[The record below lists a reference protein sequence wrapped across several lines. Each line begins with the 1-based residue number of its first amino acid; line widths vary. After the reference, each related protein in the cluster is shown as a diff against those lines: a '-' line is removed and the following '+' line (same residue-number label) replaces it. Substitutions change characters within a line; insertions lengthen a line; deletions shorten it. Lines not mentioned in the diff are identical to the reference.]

1 MLTSLP
7 PPEGDERDRPGGA
20 GRGDHLADGPQDRRK
35 AGGRVGVCV
44 GRPPARM
51 PDGEAALGF
60 LMRMG
65 SRNAMDANRNDP
77 NYADAVLRL
86 ADQRAWPDG
95 VGRRAPCSQQ
105 GCNFLRHGCTAML
118 ERALV
123 DMVCHMIRLKLLD
136 CARLRGLFVI
146 AVDGTKQERIRC
158 CRWLGNRANRY
169 VLEAKLVTP
178 GGGRVLG
185 HVGAHKAL
193 ARQRRGREAGQR
205 VPRLPTPRPEAEGR
219 VPEPRD
225 LHSRD

>member
-1 MLTSLP
+1 
-7 PPEGDERDRPGGA
+7 
-20 GRGDHLADGPQDRRK
+20 
-35 AGGRVGVCV
+35 
-44 GRPPARM
+44 M

-136 CARLRGLFVI
+136 CARLRLLQVAGQQGEPL
-146 AVDGTKQERIRC
+146 R
-158 CRWLGNRANRY
+158 
-169 VLEAKLVTP
+169 P
-178 GGGRVLG
+178 GGEARHALGVRVLG

-225 LHSRD
+225 LHSRDSLYACAPLMEICDSYGWDYIFTFKEGRTPRAYADAQELMADSPVGIGD